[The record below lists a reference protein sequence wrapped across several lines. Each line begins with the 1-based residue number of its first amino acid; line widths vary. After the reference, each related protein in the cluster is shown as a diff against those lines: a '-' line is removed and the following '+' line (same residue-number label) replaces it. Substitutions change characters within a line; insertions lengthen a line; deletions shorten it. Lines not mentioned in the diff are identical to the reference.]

1 MFFSPYVTTPS
12 SELHISNIN
21 YSTCQ
26 KAGIYSK
33 SINHLVHQFIRG
45 FCLKISL
52 KPQKQWSSLK
62 KTPKTCPTKFTL
74 KLFKKWSI
82 EIVRDIWF
90 GKERFSDILKANPG
104 LSTKVL
110 SQRLRELEQYEIIEK
125 IIISKTPLR
134 AIYQLTEKGRTLNR
148 IMYELAMF
156 SYSYYAKEIFE
167 GEPPTRSE
175 MVEITGNIFKLDHVE
190 L

>member
-1 MFFSPYVTTPS
+1 M
-12 SELHISNIN
+12 
-21 YSTCQ
+21 
-26 KAGIYSK
+26 
-33 SINHLVHQFIRG
+33 
-45 FCLKISL
+45 KISL
-52 KPQKQWSSLK
+52 KTDEQWNKLQR
-62 KTPKTCPTKFTL
+62 TPKTCPTKFTL

-90 GKERFSDILKANPG
+90 GQERFSDILKANPG

-110 SQRLRELEQYEIIEK
+110 SQRLRELEQYEILEK

-134 AIYQLTEKGRTLNR
+134 AIYQLTEKGRALNR
-148 IMYELAMF
+148 IMYDLAMF
-156 SYSYYAKEIFE
+156 SYEYYAQEIFE
-167 GEPPTRSE
+167 GEPPSRPE